1 MINLLEKA
9 IDAKSFIFQ
18 IHQKDRLVGGFNP
31 FEIGNLPQIGL
42 KIKKN
47 WNHHPDRDLLQLF
60 LPVNISNQGTQSET
74 PREKQWSWHLC
85 PQSRLRVSGEVGD
98 GWIYTSWKFNIAAWK
113 IGHPKKES
121 SLPTITFQ
129 GLC

>member
-9 IDAKSFIFQ
+9 IDAMSFIFQ

-47 WNHHPDRDLLQLF
+47 ETTTQTGIYYNCSYQLTSPTKRPSQRRLGKNNDLGTFALRKAT
-60 LPVNISNQGTQSET
+60 QG
-74 PREKQWSWHLC
+74 
-85 PQSRLRVSGEVGD
+85 D
-98 GWIYTSWKFNIAAWK
+98 
-113 IGHPKKES
+113 
-121 SLPTITFQ
+121 
-129 GLC
+129 